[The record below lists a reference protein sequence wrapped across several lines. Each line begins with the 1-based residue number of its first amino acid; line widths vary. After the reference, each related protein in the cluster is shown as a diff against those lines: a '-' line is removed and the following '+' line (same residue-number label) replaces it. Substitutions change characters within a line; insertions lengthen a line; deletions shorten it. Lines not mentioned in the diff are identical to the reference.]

1 MRPVS
6 VSKSLFTINYWLQ
19 TGSFLLVLKMASGML
34 LKALSDKDEV
44 ASDSFYERFRSSV
57 SLYSRNDQYK
67 IVILHFFE
75 KQHVEIIP

>member
-1 MRPVS
+1 
-6 VSKSLFTINYWLQ
+6 
-19 TGSFLLVLKMASGML
+19 MASGML

-44 ASDSFYERFRSSV
+44 ASDSFYERFRSSD